1 MFIQVLLFCGLC
13 YLIWKK
19 TEKIKIR
26 NSVRPYH
33 LYHLPIL
40 QFIACLLFCAF
51 SFIIIGN
58 NASLTEIN
66 SSINNEWFGD
76 DISSIISD
84 SGFTPDEISY
94 YLMVENL
101 KDKAV
106 YILICSIIMTF
117 LQTYL
122 VHFRKLNNIAIECI
136 AAIHTFCIFYIANL
150 SGETFMFMIKQMSTM
165 QLLNIITNDNSSS
178 SLGLIAIWLIPFH
191 YMYHFI
197 LQNHYK
203 KI

>member
-1 MFIQVLLFCGLC
+1 MPV
-13 YLIWKK
+13 
-19 TEKIKIR
+19 
-26 NSVRPYH
+26 
-33 LYHLPIL
+33 L
-40 QFIACLLFCAF
+40 QFVACLIFFAF
-51 SFIIIGN
+51 SLIIIDN
-58 NASLTEIN
+58 NISFTEIN
-66 SSINNEWFGD
+66 NSINNEWFGD

-84 SGFTPDEISY
+84 SGFTPDEISC

-122 VHFRKLNNIAIECI
+122 VHSRKLNSIAIECI

-150 SGETFMFMIKQMSTM
+150 LGETFMFMIRQMSTM
-165 QLLNIITNDNSSS
+165 QLLNMLTNDNSSS

>member
-1 MFIQVLLFCGLC
+1 MFIQILLFCGLC

-26 NSVRPYH
+26 TSVRPYH
-33 LYHLPIL
+33 LYYLPIL
-40 QFIACLLFCAF
+40 QSMACLLFCAF
-51 SFIIIGN
+51 TFIIIDSN
-58 NASLTEIN
+58 TSLTEIN
-66 SSINNEWFGD
+66 NSINNKWFGD
-76 DISSIISD
+76 DISSILSD

-94 YLMVENL
+94 YLIVENL

-106 YILICSIIMTF
+106 YTFICSILMTF

-122 VHFRKLNNIAIECI
+122 VHFRKFNNIAIEFI

-150 SGETFMFMIKQMSTM
+150 LGETFLFIIKQMSTM
-165 QLLNIITNDNSSS
+165 QLLNIFINDNSSS
-178 SLGLIAIWLIPFH
+178 SLGLIVIWLIPFH